1 MSEKTPAPTSNE
13 NIVKKRKTESPKNST
28 KETKSAP
35 NTSMEKEPHQEKPL
49 PSYMRPTA
57 TSDRHNRIRRKAE
70 ERKKD
75 NVKKLRELKER
86 QQQLKKPFPFEK
98 TE

>member
-1 MSEKTPAPTSNE
+1 
-13 NIVKKRKTESPKNST
+13 
-28 KETKSAP
+28 
-35 NTSMEKEPHQEKPL
+35 
-49 PSYMRPTA
+49 MRQTA

-86 QQQLKKPFPFEK
+86 QQQLQATKKAFPFEK
-98 TE
+98 PE